1 MGATGSKIVGVVIA
15 ASLSIAGPVAA
26 QDTSVS
32 GKVVLAAYAAL
43 FQDNYTKAVVDPFR
57 KAYPKIEVTYFPM
70 ANSAQMLGILRA
82 QKGSPQVDVVI
93 MDLSVAKVGTD
104 EGLYAPL
111 TPSVVTNLAD
121 LYPEARTAGVHGPAV
136 TFDHLALIYS
146 AAAFPKPPRSWNELW
161 NPEHK
166 GQVVISAVPDI
177 QGIAL
182 TFIATKL
189 AGGDYT
195 KSIDPGVKKLI
206 ALAPLVQTWEP
217 KPDPYQLI
225 INGQAKIGIGWNA
238 RSWTYAEQSN
248 GKLGVALP
256 EEGRVFQVNTINLVA
271 GSKNAQAAQV
281 FINYALG
288 AEAQKRFT
296 ETMFYAPVNRKA
308 NVSAQALARTAARP
322 EIMARMIPVDWIQAA
337 KTRDALAERWRR
349 EIIPASR

>member
-1 MGATGSKIVGVVIA
+1 
-15 ASLSIAGPVAA
+15 
-26 QDTSVS
+26 
-32 GKVVLAAYAAL
+32 
-43 FQDNYTKAVVDPFR
+43 
-57 KAYPKIEVTYFPM
+57 
-70 ANSAQMLGILRA
+70 
-82 QKGSPQVDVVI
+82 VI

-111 TPSVVTNLAD
+111 TPAIVTNLAD
-121 LYPEARTAGVHGPAV
+121 LYPEARTPGVHGPAV

-146 AAAFPKPPRSWNELW
+146 AATFPTPPRSWNELW
-161 NPEHK
+161 KPERK

-182 TFIATKL
+182 TFIATRL
-189 AGGDYT
+189 AGGDHT
-195 KSIDPGVKKLI
+195 KSVDPGVKKLI

-217 KPDPYQLI
+217 KPDPYQLV
-225 INGQAKIGIGWNA
+225 INGQAQIGIGWNA
-238 RSWTYAEQSN
+238 RAWSFSDQSG

-256 EEGRVFQVNTINLVA
+256 DEGSVFQVNTINLVA

-308 NVSAQALARTAARP
+308 SVSAQALARTAARP